1 MKLADKLPP
10 TWAFTASGRA
20 TPDVSALGEGFMVVS
35 GGRSEPVGGTSASTP
50 LFAGLV
56 SLLNDAR
63 VSKGKKPMGFLNPF
77 IYSNP
82 QAFTDVTVGNNAID
96 RSGSP
101 AKYGFQCTKG
111 WDPVSGMGT
120 PKFGA
125 LLEAAMK

>member
-1 MKLADKLPP
+1 MYPQN
-10 TWAFTASGRA
+10 GRA
-20 TPDVSALGEGFMVVS
+20 CPDTSALGENYQVIANG
-35 GGRSEPVGGTSASTP
+35 ELQPHAGGTSASTP
-50 LFAGLV
+50 VFAAMV
-56 SLLNDAR
+56 SLINEER
-63 VSKGKKPMGFLNPF
+63 EKQGKGSMGFLNPF

-96 RSGSP
+96 RSGFP

>member
-1 MKLADKLPP
+1 MMHGSRRLFSFN
-10 TWAFTASGRA
+10 T
-20 TPDVSALGEGFMVVS
+20 
-35 GGRSEPVGGTSASTP
+35 PVGGTSASTP

-56 SLLNDAR
+56 SLINDVR
-63 VSKGKKPMGFLNPF
+63 VSKGKKPLGFLNPF

-96 RSGSP
+96 RSGMP

-111 WDPVSGMGT
+111 WDPVTGMGT

-125 LLEAAMK
+125 MLEAAMKL